1 MNKEQLENNINNLMN
16 VKEAFIQC
24 QSEEKGALSSISE
37 IQNVNAARCF
47 YDGMYGY
54 VMHGDN
60 LIQYIEEDIAKAQN
74 MMASLEASVP
84 Y

>member
-37 IQNVNAARCF
+37 IQNVNAARSF

-60 LIQYIEEDIAKAQN
+60 LIQYIEEDIAEAQN
-74 MMASLEASVP
+74 MMASFETSVP

>member
-1 MNKEQLENNINNLMN
+1 MNRELLENNINDLMN
-16 VKEAFIQC
+16 IKEAFIQC
-24 QSEEKGALSSISE
+24 RSEEKGALSGISE

-54 VMHGDN
+54 IMHGDS
-60 LIQYIEEDIAKAQN
+60 LIQYIEEDIAEAQN